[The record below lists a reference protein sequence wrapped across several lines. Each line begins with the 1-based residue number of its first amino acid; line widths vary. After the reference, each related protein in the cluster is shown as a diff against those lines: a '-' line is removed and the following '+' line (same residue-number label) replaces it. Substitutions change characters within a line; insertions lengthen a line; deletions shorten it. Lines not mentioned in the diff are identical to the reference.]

1 MKSFKYTLFSLAF
14 AAATGA
20 LTSCSDYLSVEGKV
34 GGNNLTEEMVF
45 HSRDY
50 TNQWLADTY
59 RRLLDCNSDIQSK
72 DYVMSMFDDCYGY
85 GDRSLEYRTLRYAE
99 YDEDWK
105 QDSWDQSYNGIRSAS
120 IMITSPYLDENTE
133 LTASEIVDY
142 RGQARFA
149 RAYLYWKL
157 LQKYGPIPIIPEDGG
172 MDFDLSYEQLSFPR
186 STYDECVDY
195 IVEQFEMAAQ
205 ELPLT
210 RDARN
215 LARPTRGAALAAR
228 AKVLL
233 YAASPINNP
242 GGPSDGDPSETF
254 TDMVDDEGRML
265 MGQTYDESKWARAAA
280 AAKDVIDLAQYSLH
294 TEPFRES
301 GTDAVPATVVPPY
314 REGYS
319 DRTFANGGWS
329 DIDPMRSYA
338 VLFNGDLL
346 LVDNDEMIFTLAQN
360 EELSQDISRHHM
372 PVEADGYNCHFMTGK
387 MCDAYEM
394 NDGTPFDENAAVNT
408 EFVTAAEMEAGEY
421 PEFGQYGGSCST
433 NKGTGVCKRYANR
446 EPRFYASCAFNGAF
460 YAFNSATNTS
470 FSKNQQVF
478 LYRGTSSGYQGNTDR
493 WVRTGIG
500 VMKYV
505 SQDDVFHGNASGS
518 VKPKYVVGIRYA
530 DVLLWYAE
538 ALNEL
543 STTYEIPSWDGSTTH
558 TVSRDI
564 TEISGAIRPIRTRA
578 GLPDYDSSV
587 YGSTDDLRDHIR
599 HERMVEFFAENSR
612 YYDVRRWK
620 IASEEESQLIYG
632 CDPMMDEANRD
643 LFHERT
649 ILYDIPTTFS
659 RKMYFWPIQR
669 VELQRNIRL
678 TQNPGWRTYQ

>member
-1 MKSFKYTLFSLAF
+1 MKSFKYILFSLAF
-14 AAATGA
+14 AAATGT

-34 GGNNLTEEMVF
+34 GGNNLTEERIFM
-45 HSRDY
+45 SRDY

-59 RRLLDCNSDIQSK
+59 RRLLKYNSDIQSK
-72 DYVMSMFDDCYGY
+72 DYCISMFDDCYGY
-85 GDRSLEYRTLRYAE
+85 GDRSLEYRTLRYGE

-105 QDSWDQSYNGIRSAS
+105 QNQWEDCYNGIRSAS
-120 IMITSPYLDENTE
+120 IMITSPYLDKNTE

-157 LQKYGPIPIIPEDGG
+157 LQKYGPIPLIPEDGG
-172 MDFDLSYEQLSFPR
+172 MNFDLSYEELSFPR
-186 STYDECVDY
+186 STYDECVEY
-195 IVEQFEMAAQ
+195 IVEQFEIAAS

-210 RDARN
+210 RDPRN
-215 LARPTRGAALAAR
+215 VARPTRGAALAAR

-254 TDMVDDEGRML
+254 TDMVDDQGRML
-265 MGQTYDESKWARAAA
+265 MAQSYDEYKWARAAA
-280 AAKDVIDLAQYSLH
+280 AAKDVIDLGVYRLH
-294 TEPFRES
+294 TEPFRET
-301 GTDAVPATVVPPY
+301 GTDAVPASVTPPY

-319 DRTFANGGWS
+319 DRTYLNGGWS

-338 VLFNGDLL
+338 VLFNGDLN
-346 LVDNDEMIFTLAQN
+346 VSENEEMIFTLGKNEDLLQN
-360 EELSQDISRHHM
+360 ISRHQM

-394 NDGTPFDENAAVNT
+394 NDGTPFDENAAVNR
-408 EFVTAAEMEAGEY
+408 EFVTATEMENGEY
-421 PEFGQYGGSCST
+421 PELGQYGGTCSI
-433 NKGTGVCKRYANR
+433 NKGVGVCKRYVKR

-460 YAFNSATNTS
+460 YAFASATSTS

-478 LYRGTSSGYQGNTDR
+478 LYRGASSGYQGGTDR
-493 WVRTGIG
+493 WVRTGIA

-518 VKPKYVVGIRYA
+518 TKMKSVVGFRYA

-543 STTYEIPSWDGSTTH
+543 QGSYEIPSWDGSASH
-558 TVSRDI
+558 TISRDI
-564 TEISGAIRPIRTRA
+564 TEMSWAIRQIRTRA
-578 GLPDYDSSV
+578 GLPDYDAVV
-587 YGSTDDLRDHIR
+587 YSNSDELRDKIR

-612 YYDVRRWK
+612 YFDVRRWK
-620 IASEEESQLIYG
+620 IAAEEENQLIYG
-632 CDPMMDEANRD
+632 CDPMMDAEQRE
-643 LFHERT
+643 LFHEKT
-649 ILYDIPTTFS
+649 ILYDIPTVFN

-678 TQNPGWRTYQ
+678 TQNPGWRSYQ